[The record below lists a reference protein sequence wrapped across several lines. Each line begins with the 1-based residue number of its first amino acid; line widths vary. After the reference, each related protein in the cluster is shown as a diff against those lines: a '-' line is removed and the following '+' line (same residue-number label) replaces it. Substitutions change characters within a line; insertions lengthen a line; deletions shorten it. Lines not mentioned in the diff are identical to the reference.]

1 MKKEAI
7 RYTKN
12 SDNKKQE
19 EVIVAELSKKERA
32 FNHLEK
38 RIIHM
43 GMALISFLIM
53 YWAVDVTFDMM
64 VKRALY
70 LMLVLILCT
79 ITYPFSRRIN
89 KRLSLYIDYFIISL
103 ILISSFY
110 IMYQPY
116 ARFTRLS
123 SLNSLDIF
131 LGVVMIIIGLD
142 IGRRVIG
149 WSLTLTAGFILL
161 YALFGNMIPGMF
173 GHTGFSTQTI
183 VSQVF
188 SGMEGF
194 YGMVSRI
201 MIQYVIPFILFG
213 AFLEETGA
221 GEYFMKL
228 AFSLTGKTVGG
239 PAKAAIIGSALL
251 GSVSGS
257 AIANVSS
264 TGVFTIPMMK
274 RIGYPSHIAGA
285 IEASASTGG
294 QIMPPVMGA
303 VAFIMVEL
311 TQIPYLTIIS
321 VAALPII
328 LYYITLYVFVHIEAK
343 KQKVGIVNSENIE
356 KWSDLL
362 KRGWYYFFSLGF
374 IIVVMVRG
382 FSPNLAALSGILVL
396 IAIYMMQ
403 KRHLDLS
410 FVYRALVLGGKYSLY
425 IGSIV
430 PCIGI
435 ILAMVGLTGVGLK
448 ISWFLASLSN
458 ESAFLAILLVG
469 LISTILGMG
478 LPSSAAYIIVAITAG
493 PSLIEL
499 GFPVLIAH
507 MIMIWFSI
515 NSEITPPVG
524 LASIVGAG
532 IAGADPVKTMFTA
545 FKFSKGLYI
554 LPFLFYY
561 RPAILLQGSIWMIIE
576 TVIMVLCGLIAFA
589 IFWER
594 YVYCL
599 LPLWSCILILLA
611 AITLFIPYRLLN
623 YVGLIVFIL
632 ILIQQKAIQMGNE
645 SLNLKKYQVSEN
657 TEN

>member
-1 MKKEAI
+1 MKKRVSPYISGA
-7 RYTKN
+7 
-12 SDNKKQE
+12 DNNRKE
-19 EVIVAELSKKERA
+19 EIIVPELSKKERT
-32 FNHLEK
+32 FNQFERK
-38 RIIHM
+38 IIQL
-43 GMALISFLIM
+43 GMALLSFLIL
-53 YWAVDVTFDMM
+53 YWAFDVTFDMM
-64 VKRALY
+64 TKRALY

-79 ITYPFSRRIN
+79 ISYPFSRGIN
-89 KRLSLYIDYFIISL
+89 KHISLLIDYIIIFL
-103 ILISSFY
+103 ILLSSFY

-116 ARFTRLS
+116 VRFARLS

-131 LGVVMIIIGLD
+131 LGIVMIMIGLD

-149 WSLTLTAGFILL
+149 WSLTLVAGFMLL
-161 YALFGNMIPGMF
+161 YALFGNIIPGMF
-173 GHTGFSTQTI
+173 GHTGFSVQTI
-183 VSQVF
+183 VSQIF
-188 SGMEGF
+188 CGMEGF

-221 GEYFMKL
+221 GEFFIKL

-274 RIGYPSHIAGA
+274 RIGYPPHIAGA

-328 LYYITLYVFVHIEAK
+328 LYYITLYVFVHIEAR
-343 KQKVGIVNSENIE
+343 KQQVGIIHSDNIE
-356 KWSDLL
+356 KWTELL
-362 KRGWYYFFSLGF
+362 KRGWYYFFSLLF
-374 IIVVMVRG
+374 IIIVMVMG
-382 FSPNLAALSGILVL
+382 FSPNLAALSGIIVLV
-396 IAIYMMQ
+396 IIHMIQ

-410 FVYRALVLGGKYSLY
+410 FVYRALVLGGKHSLY

-435 ILAMVGLTGVGLK
+435 ILAMVGLSGLGLK
-448 ISWFLASLSN
+448 ISWFLSGLSN
-458 ESAFLAILLVG
+458 ESTFLAILLVG

-532 IAGADPVKTMFTA
+532 IAGANPVKTMFTA

-561 RPAILLQGSIWMIIE
+561 RPAILLQGNILQIIE
-576 TVIMVLCGLIAFA
+576 TIIMVLCGLIAFA

-594 YVYCL
+594 YVFGYLSL
-599 LPLWSCILILLA
+599 LNNILILFS
-611 AITLFIPYRLLN
+611 AIILFLPYRLFN
-623 YVGLIVFIL
+623 YVGLVIFIIIL
-632 ILIQQKAIQMGNE
+632 IKQNRLQTDDQKIGLEQFQIA
-645 SLNLKKYQVSEN
+645 EN
-657 TEN
+657 TEK

>member
-1 MKKEAI
+1 MKKRACHSI
-7 RYTKN
+7 SNTD
-12 SDNKKQE
+12 DNRQE
-19 EVIVAELSKKERA
+19 EVIVPELSKKERDL
-32 FNHLEK
+32 NQPQK
-38 RIIHM
+38 TIIQL
-43 GMALISFLIM
+43 GMALLSFFIL
-53 YWAVDVTFDMM
+53 YWAIDVTFDMM
-64 VKRALY
+64 TKRALY
-70 LMLVLILCT
+70 LMLVLVLCT
-79 ITYPFSRRIN
+79 ISYPFSRGIN
-89 KRLSLYIDYFIISL
+89 KKISLLIDYIIIFFIL
-103 ILISSFY
+103 LSSFY

-116 ARFTRLS
+116 ARFARLS

-142 IGRRVIG
+142 IGRRIIG

-173 GHTGFSTQTI
+173 GHTGFSIQTI

-221 GEYFMKL
+221 GDFFIKL

-274 RIGYPSHIAGA
+274 RIGYPPHIAGA

-321 VAALPII
+321 VAALPIL
-328 LYYITLYVFVHIEAK
+328 LYYITLYVFVHIEAR
-343 KQKVGIVNSENIE
+343 KQQIKIINSEKIE
-356 KWSDLL
+356 RWTELL
-362 KRGWYYFFSLGF
+362 KRGWYYFFSLFF
-374 IIVVMVRG
+374 IIIVMVIG
-382 FSPNLAALSGILVL
+382 FSPNLAALSGIFALVV
-396 IAIYMMQ
+396 IHMIQ

-410 FVYRALVLGGKYSLY
+410 FIYRALVLGGKYSLY

-435 ILAMVGLTGVGLK
+435 VLAMVGLSGLGLK
-448 ISWFLASLSN
+448 ISWFLSGLSN

-532 IAGADPVKTMFTA
+532 IAGADPMKTMFTA

-561 RPAILLQGSIWMIIE
+561 RPAILLQGNILLIIE
-576 TVIMVLCGLIAFA
+576 TTIMVLCGLIAFA

-594 YVYCL
+594 YVFGRL
-599 LPLWSCILILLA
+599 SLINNILILFS
-611 AITLFIPYRLLN
+611 AIILFLPYRLFN
-623 YVGLIVFIL
+623 YVGLFIFIIIL
-632 ILIQQKAIQMGNE
+632 IKQNRVQMDEQKF
-645 SLNLKKYQVSEN
+645 NLKQFQIAEN
-657 TEN
+657 IEK

>member
-1 MKKEAI
+1 MKKGVSPYI
-7 RYTKN
+7 SNTN
-12 SDNKKQE
+12 DNRQE
-19 EVIVAELSKKERA
+19 ETMVPELSKKERT
-32 FNHLEK
+32 FNQFEK
-38 RIIHM
+38 TIIQM
-43 GMALISFLIM
+43 GMALLSFLIL

-64 VKRALY
+64 TKRALY
-70 LMLVLILCT
+70 LMLVLVLCT
-79 ITYPFSRRIN
+79 ISYPFSRRIN
-89 KRLSLYIDYFIISL
+89 KHISLLIDYIIIFFIL
-103 ILISSFY
+103 LSSFY

-116 ARFTRLS
+116 ARFARLS

-131 LGVVMIIIGLD
+131 LGIVMIMIGLD

-149 WSLTLTAGFILL
+149 WSLTLTAGFMLL

-173 GHTGFSTQTI
+173 GHTGFSIQTI

-188 SGMEGF
+188 CGMEGF

-221 GEYFMKL
+221 GEFFIKL

-274 RIGYPSHIAGA
+274 RIGYPPYIAGA

-328 LYYITLYVFVHIEAK
+328 LYYITLYVFVHIEAR
-343 KQKVGIVNSENIE
+343 KQQVGIIHSGNIE
-356 KWSDLL
+356 KWTELL
-362 KRGWYYFFSLGF
+362 KRGWYYFFSLLF
-374 IIVVMVRG
+374 IIIVMVMG
-382 FSPNLAALSGILVL
+382 FSPNLAALSGIFVLVV
-396 IAIYMMQ
+396 IHMIQ
-403 KRHLDLS
+403 KRKLDLS
-410 FVYRALVLGGKYSLY
+410 FVYRALVLGGKQSLY

-435 ILAMVGLTGVGLK
+435 ILAMVGLSGLGLK
-448 ISWFLASLSN
+448 ISWFLSGLSN
-458 ESAFLAILLVG
+458 ESTFLAILLVG

-561 RPAILLQGSIWMIIE
+561 RPAILLQGNILLIIE
-576 TVIMVLCGLIAFA
+576 TIIMVLCGLIAFA

-594 YVYCL
+594 YVFGRL
-599 LPLWSCILILLA
+599 SLFKNILILFS
-611 AITLFIPYRLLN
+611 AIVLFLPYRLFN
-623 YVGLIVFIL
+623 YLGLVIFIIIL
-632 ILIQQKAIQMGNE
+632 IKQNKVQTDDQKID
-645 SLNLKKYQVSEN
+645 LKQFQIAEN
-657 TEN
+657 IEK